1 MANSGLYKVLV
12 VGLLAWAVLS
22 SVTLAYYYN
31 LYVDLLMNRESLIR
45 KLEEFDA
52 TLGKLKQQLS
62 NLTQQLNTYNESY
75 QDLLRKFKLSVER
88 SVAIVV
94 FDYGNGT
101 IERHK
106 VYFIEGVNNTV
117 FNITVVVA
125 DLNYTYYAVYND
137 YFINGINGVNN
148 RVVNSTSGYY
158 WLFYVNFRLS
168 EKGAYQT
175 KVYDGDVI
183 IWNYTY
189 VSWG

>member
-12 VGLLAWAVLS
+12 IGLLAWAVLS
-22 SVTLAYYYN
+22 TVTLGYYYN

-45 KLEEFDA
+45 KLEKFDA

-101 IERHK
+101 IERYK

-117 FNITVVVA
+117 FNVTVVVA
-125 DLNYTYYAVYND
+125 DLNYTYYAAYND
-137 YFINGINGVNN
+137 YFINGINGLNN
-148 RVVNSTSGYY
+148 RVINATSGYY

>member
-1 MANSGLYKVLV
+1 MANSSLYKVLV

-22 SVTLAYYYN
+22 TVTLAYYYN
-31 LYVDLLMNRESLIR
+31 LYLDLLMNRESLIR

-52 TLGKLKQQLS
+52 TLGKLKQQLT

-75 QDLLRKFKLSVER
+75 QDLLRKFRLSVER

-106 VYFIEGVNNTV
+106 VYFIEGINNTV
-117 FNITVVVA
+117 FNVTVVVA
-125 DLNYTYYAVYND
+125 DLNYTYYAAYND

-148 RVVNSTSGYY
+148 RVVNATSGYY

-168 EKGAYQT
+168 DKGAYQT